1 MELSVETNHWIR
13 IHGKAA
19 VRTSLMRFVYRF
31 ERRGNNWKISDMAA
45 LFEADKLAPAV
56 PGENLGVDPADLE
69 GLRRS
74 YR

>member
-1 MELSVETNHWIR
+1 
-13 IHGKAA
+13 
-19 VRTSLMRFVYRF
+19 
-31 ERRGNNWKISDMAA
+31 MAA